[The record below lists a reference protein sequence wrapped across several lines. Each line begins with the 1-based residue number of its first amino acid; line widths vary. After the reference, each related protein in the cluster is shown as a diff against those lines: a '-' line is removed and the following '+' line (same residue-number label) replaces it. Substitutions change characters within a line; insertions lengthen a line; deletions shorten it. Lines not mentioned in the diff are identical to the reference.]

1 MFSFRAE
8 KNCSLDNRDAFGM
21 IGTRSHA
28 TPGRSLVR
36 SLQAWLCALSLF
48 CLGPLSHGDEL
59 PEQIR
64 VIVPYTAGSSLD
76 ARARVIADAVGA
88 RLQRRVTVENRP
100 GAGGTIGALHVA
112 RSKPDGAT
120 LLFHNNSHVVSP
132 WIYRELAY
140 HPITD
145 FAPVTQVYVSGLALV
160 AHPALGVTS
169 VKDLVALA
177 RRHPAPLSYASS
189 GTGGLPHLAMEL
201 FRRASGIELLHVPY
215 RGDGQALSDLLSGRV
230 SLMMSGYPVVQG
242 HAKAGTLTVL
252 AVSSAERTGIFPDV
266 PTIAEAGYPA
276 ARLDAWVGF
285 FAPARTP
292 RAVIERLNREI
303 AAAVTTP
310 IVREHLAASGAV
322 AVVNSPEAFTA
333 FVARESERYGALVRE
348 LGLKSE

>member
-1 MFSFRAE
+1 M
-8 KNCSLDNRDAFGM
+8 
-21 IGTRSHA
+21 RSMRGSAGWALLLAAAA
-28 TPGRSLVR
+28 T
-36 SLQAWLCALSLF
+36 CAA
-48 CLGPLSHGDEL
+48 EL

-64 VIVPYTAGSSLD
+64 VVVPYTAGSSLD
-76 ARARVIADAVGA
+76 ARARVIADAIGA

-132 WIYRELAY
+132 WIYREPGY
-140 HPITD
+140 HPVRD
-145 FAPVTQVYVSGLALV
+145 FVPVTQVYVSGLALV
-160 AHPALGVTS
+160 AHPGLGVNS
-169 VKDLVALA
+169 AKELVALA
-177 RRHPAPLSYASS
+177 RLQSMPLTYASS

-230 SLMMSGYPVVQG
+230 SLIMSGYPVVQG
-242 HAKAGTLTVL
+242 HMKAGTLSVL
-252 AVSSAERTGIFPDV
+252 AVTSGERAGIFPDT

-276 ARLDAWVGF
+276 SRLDAWVGF
-285 FAPARTP
+285 FAPAHTP
-292 RAVIERLNREI
+292 AAVIERLNREI

-310 IVREHLAASGAV
+310 AVRRHLAASGAV
-322 AVVNSPEAFTA
+322 AAVNSAEEFAA
-333 FVARESERYGALVRE
+333 FVAAEWERYGVLVRE